1 MRRLTPLG
9 LCLALLLTAAC
20 SSHPAPHAGP
30 VSTSEAT
37 EVVFLHLNDVYEITP
52 LQDGQV
58 GGLARVATVRQRLLA
73 DNPLTLTTLGGD
85 FVSPS
90 AMGTAKVDG
99 ERLAG
104 RQMVAV
110 LDAVGIDVATLGN
123 HEWDISKQPLV
134 DRIAESDFAW
144 VSGNVTWADGSPLP
158 GVETTRIVTLRDP
171 ASGRQVRVG
180 IVGAVLRTGAPD
192 WVRVADPVE
201 SLLADARALDPQVDL
216 VVALTHQGLEDDER
230 LAATG
235 GPIDLILGGHE
246 HENWAAWRG
255 RGLTPILKADAN
267 VRTVYVVR
275 ATVDADGVVA
285 IEPELVTIDP
295 SIPEDPAT
303 QAVVE
308 HWTDVAFAAFRAE
321 GLEPEEVVAEVPI
334 ELDGREGSIRNGTTA
349 VTDLIADAFL
359 ATASSQVEG
368 VQAAI
373 YNSGSIRIDDV
384 LPPGVLTQYDVIRIL
399 PFGGHLVVVD
409 VEGSLLREI
418 LDQGRDNRGT
428 GGFLQWSGITR
439 ADDVGW
445 AVAGE
450 PLLDGATYRV
460 ALTDFLL
467 TGNETGLRYLTR
479 DNGRLSVVEDLETAG
494 EVRRSVIAELE
505 RRYPGGAE

>member
-1 MRRLTPLG
+1 MRRFSPLALG
-9 LCLALLLTAAC
+9 LCLLLALGC
-20 SSHPAPHAGP
+20 VSPSHPAIDTAPASGG
-30 VSTSEAT
+30 V

-52 LQDGQV
+52 LQDGKV
-58 GGLARVATVRQRLLA
+58 GGLARVATLRQRLLA

-110 LDAVGIDVATLGN
+110 LNAVGIDVTTLGN
-123 HEWDISKQPLV
+123 HEWDISKEPLV

-144 VSGNVTWADGSPLP
+144 VSANVTWADGSRIP
-158 GVETTRIVTLRDP
+158 GVERTKTVTLRDP
-171 ASGRQVRVG
+171 GSGRQVRIGLVG
-180 IVGAVLRTGAPD
+180 GVLRTGAPN

-201 SLLADARALDPQVDL
+201 SMLADARALDGQVDM
-216 VVALTHQGLEDDER
+216 VVALSHQNLDDDER
-230 LAATG
+230 LAAVG

-255 RGLTPILKADAN
+255 RSLTPIFKADAN

-275 ATVDADGVVA
+275 ATLGADGAWAV
-285 IEPELVTIDP
+285 EPELVRIDP

-303 QAVVE
+303 QAVVD
-308 HWTDVAFAAFRAE
+308 HWTELAFTAFRDE

-334 ELDGREGSIRNGTTA
+334 ELDGREGSIRNGTTEL
-349 VTDLIADAFL
+349 TDLVAEAFL
-359 ATASSQVEG
+359 ATPSSQVGG

-399 PFGGHLVVVD
+399 PFGGYLVVVD
-409 VEGSLLREI
+409 VEGSLLRKI
-418 LDQGRDNRGT
+418 LDQGRANRGE
-428 GGFLQWSGITR
+428 GGFLQWSGITH
-439 ADDVGW
+439 ADDAGW
-445 AVAGE
+445 AVAGQ

-467 TGNETGLRYLTR
+467 SGRENGLDYLTR
-479 DNGRLSVVEDLETAG
+479 DNPRISVVDDLKTAG

-505 RRYPGGAE
+505 RRYPGGTE